1 MVELR
6 SCEHVPNINVTNF
19 GRSDCLFLWLCQ
31 TLSWVPQSWGETSR
45 LTETWCDWE
54 WTHCKCRPLAIS
66 RHLWKCSLAL
76 HDREFPLA
84 PFPLWFSIIY
94 ECSSSGKGCPPPPHL
109 QVSISL
115 YDISW
120 LAAEQQFWNVFTA
133 RQNPSGWED
142 KCQKTHIWAEYK
154 PPSEGKSH
162 WQ

>member
-31 TLSWVPQSWGETSR
+31 TLSWVPHSWGETSR
-45 LTETWCDWE
+45 LTETWCDCE

-94 ECSSSGKGCPPPPHL
+94 ECSSSGKGCHPPTPTSRFLSVYMTSLGWQQSSNFGMYL
-109 QVSISL
+109 Q
-115 YDISW
+115 
-120 LAAEQQFWNVFTA
+120 Q
-133 RQNPSGWED
+133 G
-142 KCQKTHIWAEYK
+142 KTHQG
-154 PPSEGKSH
+154 GKTNARKH
-162 WQ
+162 TY